1 MKDQTQEPT
10 ISVLVEI
17 PERLHQAVQT
27 YLRSMEGIEDDQ
39 DSVFVEAL
47 SLYMLG
53 KGVLGMTPNPFS
65 DDKYNL
71 FGRFHREGK

>member
-65 DDKYNL
+65 DDKYGNL
-71 FGRFHREGK
+71 FKREGK